1 MHFTLSGNG
10 RSYVA
15 CGSGIV
21 GLPVMVATKP
31 NFIIL
36 ILHFCDK
43 AKLENLA
50 LDGDGKIF
58 RPP

>member
-1 MHFTLSGNG
+1 MGSSIVANG

-15 CGSGIV
+15 CGKGIA

-36 ILHFCDK
+36 FLHFCDK

-50 LDGDGKIF
+50 QNGDGKIF